1 MSAATP
7 HIRPALMVELPPVA
21 DIEGAVAWCIEE
33 EQYLILDRLVLV
45 PDMLRLEWAANDWVL
60 PDTIACE
67 NGEGRTVYAYVVV
80 EGLAYGVRPA
90 DGD

>member
-1 MSAATP
+1 MSAAPT

-21 DIEGAVAWCIEE
+21 DIQGAIAFCIEE

-45 PDMLRLEWAANDWVL
+45 PDVLRLEWAANDWML

-67 NGEGRTVYAYVVV
+67 NDEGRAVYAYVVV
-80 EGLAYGVRPA
+80 EGKAYSVRPA
-90 DGD
+90 E